1 MKLKSLIVG
10 ALLSAVSVPALAAQM
25 NVPMNETS
33 VVHIEGTPAAII
45 VGNPMVADVTLVD
58 GSTLVLH
65 GRLFGNT
72 DVTVLDADGVEL
84 MNIDLS
90 VTDTWRGGLTLHRGS
105 PVVGERAW
113 SSNYVCNNNCVSVI
127 HPGDDPVHSDVL
139 STQSGNW
146 QTLTG
151 TGMSLGDESN

>member
-1 MKLKSLIVG
+1 MKLKFLIAG
-10 ALLSAVSVPALAAQM
+10 ALLSAVSVPALAAQV

-33 VVHIEGTPAAII
+33 VVHIDGAPAAII

-90 VTDTWRGGLTLHRGS
+90 VTDTWRGGLTLHTG
-105 PVVGERAW
+105 GEAGARA
-113 SSNYVCNNNCVSVI
+113 SSINYVCNNNCVRVL
-127 HPGDDPVHSDVL
+127 HPGDEPSAAGEI
-139 STQSGNW
+139 STQSGDW

>member
-1 MKLKSLIVG
+1 MKLKSLIAG

-72 DVTVLDADGVEL
+72 DVTVLDAAGVEL

-90 VTDTWRGGLTLHRGS
+90 VTDTWRGGLTLHTGGGS
-105 PVVGERAW
+105 DNRA
-113 SSNYVCNNNCVSVI
+113 SSVSFVCNNNCVRVL
-127 HPGDDPVHSDVL
+127 HPGDNPEEASALAD
-139 STQSGNW
+139 QSGDW